1 MDLFLN
7 AVTVVLQPEN
17 MFMVAL
23 GVFIGTLFGCIPGL
37 TATLAIALLSP
48 LTFNL
53 EPIPA
58 MIMLLGI
65 FAGGMYGGS
74 ITAITLRTP
83 GAPANA
89 AAMLDGYPLTLQGKG
104 GLAIGVSCFSGAAG
118 GLISCAVMICFAP
131 IIAKFALLFSPPEY
145 FAVAFF
151 GLTAV
156 FAVSGSSLIKG
167 FFATLLGLL
176 FATAGYDPIFPIPR
190 FAFGSMEMTKG
201 LPFLPAVIGL
211 FAFAEVFRLTTEY
224 AGEKK
229 YERIKI
235 GRVIPTFKELLPL
248 FPVMGRGG
256 VWGTLI
262 GILPGAGGTI
272 AAYVAYGDA
281 KRASKHPELF
291 GTGILEGIAAPEAG
305 NNAVTGGA
313 VTPMLTLGIPGD
325 SVTAILLG
333 ALTIQGIQPGP
344 LLFTQH
350 PDIVYPLFAG
360 MVLSNIFLIFIGLAV
375 VKPFSQL
382 ATIPKPLLISF
393 LLVFGVMGALAS
405 GGVFEVWVALG
416 FGVLGFYLERY
427 GFPTAPLVLGL
438 ILGPL
443 VENSLRQSLMLSD
456 NNPMIFF
463 TRPISCVFLLISA
476 AIVGVIIYRRFRQR
490 P

>member
-1 MDLFLN
+1 MDLVIN
-7 AVTVVLQPEN
+7 AVTVVLQPSN

-48 LTFNL
+48 LTFNM
-53 EPIPA
+53 EPVPA

-89 AAMLDGYPLTLQGKG
+89 ATVIDGYQLTLKGQG
-104 GLAIGVSCFSGAAG
+104 GLAVGISCVSGATG

-131 IIAKFALLFSPPEY
+131 IIANFALLFSPPEY
-145 FAVAFF
+145 FAVGLF

-167 FFATLLGLL
+167 LFATLLGLL
-176 FATAGYDPIFPIPR
+176 FATAGYDPILPIPR
-190 FAFGSMEMTKG
+190 FDFGSMEMTKG

-224 AGEKK
+224 VGEKS
-229 YERIKI
+229 YEKIKI
-235 GRVIPTFKELLPL
+235 GRVVPKLGEIFPLLP
-248 FPVMGRGG
+248 VMFRGG

-281 KRASKHPELF
+281 KRASKHPERF
-291 GTGILEGIAAPEAG
+291 GTGIMEGVAAPEAG

-360 MVLSNIFLIFIGLAV
+360 MVLSNFFLIIIGLIV
-375 VKPFSQL
+375 IKPFSQI

-416 FGVLGFYLERY
+416 FGVLGFFMERY
-427 GFPTAPLVLGL
+427 AFPNAPLVLGL

-443 VENSLRQSLMLSD
+443 VENSLRQSLLMSD
-456 NNPMIFF
+456 NNPLIFF
-463 TRPISCVFLLISA
+463 ERPISCSFLLISM
-476 AIVGVIIYRRFRQR
+476 AIVAVIVYRRRR
-490 P
+490 KSS